1 MNWALKSGGWKSH
14 RLSAIDAADNDQK
27 LLALPNLFQAGT
39 KLPGLYRSEE
49 PESSRR
55 TSRPE
60 LACLASWKRLLL
72 NSQQIDSP
80 SGWLLLMED
89 DVGASLARP
98 AAWAH
103 SLIDLIEFCP
113 KQTLAIQLYPTNAKI
128 REKLAQ
134 DWEISQGKCIAVN
147 KEIVHSHGNAAIL
160 LNKKALEILIDPLQ
174 YFANYISKNW
184 HPMLHPWKIRPV
196 ADKWLYGTLPPGSCQ
211 VATYP
216 HFCLDA
222 ENSALHPEHVE
233 AFHRPSRAA
242 TINIW
247 ERDNRKGLLESQK
260 FWESISETP

>member
-1 MNWALKSGGWKSH
+1 MG
-14 RLSAIDAADNDQK
+14 D
-27 LLALPNLFQAGT
+27 
-39 KLPGLYRSEE
+39 
-49 PESSRR
+49 ESR
-55 TSRPE
+55 
-60 LACLASWKRLLL
+60 K
-72 NSQQIDSP
+72 
-80 SGWLLLMED
+80 
-89 DVGASLARP
+89 V
-98 AAWAH
+98 H
-103 SLIDLIEFCP
+103 SS
-113 KQTLAIQLYPTNAKI
+113 K
-128 REKLAQ
+128 
-134 DWEISQGKCIAVN
+134 QGKRS
-147 KEIVHSHGNAAIL
+147 SHGNAAIL
-160 LNKKALEILIDPLQ
+160 LNKKSLEILIDPLQ

-184 HPMLHPWKIRPV
+184 HPMLHPWRIRPV